1 MAKKG
6 GRIVLSLIVVFSS
19 FAILSFSQ
27 ERKPSPKPGFI
38 TDIAFSRTQTSLEVK
53 ILLVSSSHV
62 RIFKLSDPNRIVLD
76 LSNMGDVKSY
86 RYFVLNDFGIATIR
100 VGMFKTDVARVVFD
114 LKDQFPEYKPER
126 IQDGVKLIFFKE
138 GVPPPET
145 EVIAKEIPEKTPVA
159 PEVAKEPEKLVS
171 EKPVSEKIELEKKE
185 EKLEKTKRILDE
197 EINIL
202 SKDSVPAAS
211 QRKNF
216 FRIEAVGHY
225 FHPQGSLF
233 KNVYKGGIMYGGE
246 LNIGFLNFLELWLSE
261 KNFSKTAIREDT
273 GEERKVNLIP
283 LEAGLKIRALKG
295 NINPYIGLGAGLY
308 QYRETNIP
316 GEIREKKLGF
326 ITQVGCFIKIGGY
339 LILDIYAHYSYCEIP
354 FQATKFN
361 VGGLHLGLGL
371 GFEY

>member
-1 MAKKG
+1 
-6 GRIVLSLIVVFSS
+6 
-19 FAILSFSQ
+19 
-27 ERKPSPKPGFI
+27 
-38 TDIAFSRTQTSLEVK
+38 
-53 ILLVSSSHV
+53 
-62 RIFKLSDPNRIVLD
+62 
-76 LSNMGDVKSY
+76 MGDIRSY

-100 VGMFKTDVARVVFD
+100 VGMFKRDVARVVFD
-114 LKDQFPEYKPER
+114 LQDQFPEYKPER

-138 GVPPPET
+138 GVPPVET
-145 EVIAKEIPEKTPVA
+145 VVIAKEITEKMPVA
-159 PEVAKEPEKLVS
+159 PKVAKEQEKLVS
-171 EKPVSEKIELEKKE
+171 EKPILEKPISEKIELEKKE

-202 SKDSVPAAS
+202 SQNSVPAAN

-216 FRIEAVGHY
+216 IRIEALSHY
-225 FHPQGSLF
+225 FQPQGSLF
-233 KNVYKGGIMYGGE
+233 KDVYKGGIMYGGE

-261 KNFSKTAIREDT
+261 KNFSKTAARKDT

-283 LEAGLKIRALKG
+283 LEAGLKVRALKG

-339 LILDIYAHYSYCEIP
+339 LILDVYAHYSYCEIP
-354 FQATKFN
+354 FQETKFN